1 MSKQPEMVTALYYR
15 AARKNDTNLNLDNQM
30 YQLLNYAEQHGIDSF
45 VLYADKGVS
54 GLALNR
60 FALTSLWAHIRE
72 RRIKQ
77 VIVTSVD
84 RISRNTC
91 DSLHFIDDAAKH
103 GAAVISIQEG
113 GEPLAESEIFS
124 AIRSLVKGGEQ
135 A

>member
-1 MSKQPEMVTALYYR
+1 MSKQPEKVTALYYR

-30 YQLLNYAEQHGIDSF
+30 YQLLTYAEQHGIDSF
-45 VLYADKGVS
+45 ALYADKGVS
-54 GLALNR
+54 GLTLDRLAL
-60 FALTSLWAHIRE
+60 ASLQAHIRE
-72 RRIKQ
+72 HRIKQ

-103 GAAVISIQEG
+103 GAEVISIREG
-113 GEPLAESEIFS
+113 GEPLAGSEIFS
-124 AIRSLVKGGEQ
+124 AIRSLMKGGEQ